1 MVEQRIG
8 RMSIVV
14 AAVMGG
20 AMVLSVGSAIGMQ
33 LPRAQSEMAADLR
46 SRDLQRIGRVL
57 AEMAAVSPAD
67 WETELRGALLEALER
82 EIEHGAF
89 GEDPHVAVYPMFNL
103 AMEVAGLGD
112 ARAAPV
118 LARHG
123 GFGWVQLDMLVSL
136 GEPGLR
142 AVLDFAPQTDP
153 LAVDDG
159 VGGNLDHQ
167 RVVAMLHLFVY
178 EWGVEAFDAGTLDE
192 IRRITER
199 AMAGPSDPVVL
210 IWGAMGLA
218 LLVGSQELH
227 AAVEEMAV
235 SDQAVRQRFFR
246 SESWGDDYESIW
258 IEQVR
263 REAAYLIAD
272 PGRTPYFRRP
282 GCSSENAFPK
292 PPLCKVGR

>member
-1 MVEQRIG
+1 MILCVG
-8 RMSIVV
+8 
-14 AAVMGG
+14 AAD
-20 AMVLSVGSAIGMQ
+20 GMQ

-46 SRDLQRIGRVL
+46 SGDPNRIGLAL
-57 AEMAAVSPAD
+57 AEMAAVSPSEWEAD
-67 WETELRGALLEALER
+67 LRGALLEALER
-82 EIEHGAF
+82 EIEYGAF

-123 GFGWVQLDMLVSL
+123 GFGWAQMDMLVSL
-136 GEPGLR
+136 GEAGLR
-142 AVLDFAPQTDP
+142 AVLDFAPETDP
-153 LAVDDG
+153 LVVDAG

-178 EWGVEAFDAGTLDE
+178 EWGVDALDAETLAE
-192 IRRITER
+192 IRRIAES

-218 LLVGSQELH
+218 LLVGSPELRK
-227 AAVEEMAV
+227 AVEEMAV
-235 SDQAVRQRFFR
+235 GDQAVRRRFFR
-246 SESWGDDYESIW
+246 PESWGEDYEAIW
-258 IEQVR
+258 TERVR

-272 PGRTPYFRRP
+272 PKRTPYFRRP
-282 GCSSENAFPK
+282 GCDGENPFPK
-292 PPLCKVGR
+292 PPLCRRDPAPGR